1 MEGGRAGL
9 KKGSCPAS
17 LPCFCLTWSPWKS
30 KTCVKKRDQEGV
42 YQCPQA
48 EMGKLRSGQRDP
60 GPWGH
65 QESTGSP
72 PSELLTEIIGR
83 TGAKD
88 QEEEEQTAPSVVRGD
103 LGPVLE
109 SSLSG
114 FPLSSPK

>member
-1 MEGGRAGL
+1 ML
-9 KKGSCPAS
+9 
-17 LPCFCLTWSPWKS
+17 LLVPW
-30 KTCVKKRDQEGV
+30 TQLLVFL
-42 YQCPQA
+42 
-48 EMGKLRSGQRDP
+48 LRSGQTRDP

-72 PSELLTEIIGR
+72 PNELLTEIIGR

-88 QEEEEQTAPSVVRGD
+88 QEEEEQTAPCVVCGD